1 MKNRKKVIESDGVLS
16 HEEMKE
22 IMLKNENIRLE
33 YERLNREEFVL
44 LDEILAARKKACL
57 LKTEI

>member
-1 MKNRKKVIESDGVLS
+1 MTNRKKVIESDVMLS

-33 YERLNREEFVL
+33 YERLNREEFAI